1 MKSWKASLIQ
11 LLNIA
16 GTVGMADVAAKYSCV
31 FDLFPSQYERN
42 FIRNPSIYLARH
54 QESFE
59 LLSKESL
66 SGLIWM
72 RQTYCSC
79 VF

>member
-31 FDLFPSQYERN
+31 FDLFPSQY
-42 FIRNPSIYLARH
+42 
-54 QESFE
+54 
-59 LLSKESL
+59 
-66 SGLIWM
+66 GIWAKL
-72 RQTYCSC
+72 
-79 VF
+79 